1 MGAQAGNILGY
12 WARGRKP
19 IVQSLLLWLSPA
31 LVLAL
36 LEPFDSGVLP
46 LPLRFAYWALLMVSF
61 SLVLPPCIGLAE
73 RLYGAHTRHG
83 PTILAIACAI
93 AAVPV
98 TLVVQVL
105 DWLLALAAVPV
116 FGQPVPPESP
126 RFAEPLVF
134 LATYVSV
141 YLVAVLIVAG
151 VSLLRLARH
160 RSVSSTPGL
169 RPGVQFL
176 SRLPLSIGTELVCI
190 RMEDHYLRVTTQR
203 GEALILLRLRDALKE
218 LEDYPGFQV
227 HRSWWV
233 ASDQVKQL
241 SRNGRRLNI
250 VLLNGRQIPVS
261 ASFREQVER
270 LVLG

>member
-1 MGAQAGNILGY
+1 MDN
-12 WARGRKP
+12 R
-19 IVQSLLLWLSPA
+19 
-31 LVLAL
+31 
-36 LEPFDSGVLP
+36 
-46 LPLRFAYWALLMVSF
+46 
-61 SLVLPPCIGLAE
+61 C
-73 RLYGAHTRHG
+73 
-83 PTILAIACAI
+83 PT
-93 AAVPV
+93 
-98 TLVVQVL
+98 
-105 DWLLALAAVPV
+105 
-116 FGQPVPPESP
+116 ESP

-141 YLVAVLIVAG
+141 CLVAVLIVAG

-218 LEDYPGFQV
+218 LDDYPGFQV

-250 VLLNGRQIPVS
+250 VLSNGRQIPVS